1 MFLIQAQPSPGH
13 RKLLQELGGGSDIF
27 WWQIRQPSQLTLY
40 GKHTSKGSSLFTDV
54 WEREAALILRAR
66 FRCSDCL
73 IRGMITIQSNCNIFP
88 DKTECAVRVVKR
100 TKEQK
105 CTPSSVVHFCFS
117 F

>member
-1 MFLIQAQPSPGH
+1 M
-13 RKLLQELGGGSDIF
+13 KLRVKDYLVTMRLDSTSESDEAVSSEEAGGMAD
-27 WWQIRQPSQLTLY
+27 
-40 GKHTSKGSSLFTDV
+40 SKGSSLFTDV